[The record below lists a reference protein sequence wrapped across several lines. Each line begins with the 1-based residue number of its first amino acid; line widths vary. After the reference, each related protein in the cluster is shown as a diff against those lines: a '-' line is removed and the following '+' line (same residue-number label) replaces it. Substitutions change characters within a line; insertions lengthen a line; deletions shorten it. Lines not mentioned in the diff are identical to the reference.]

1 MKLRVGIN
9 AMGLLLAAVW
19 PAVAQTTTP
28 PASQSSSSTETR
40 PATASVSGDT
50 GLWFVPTAEVLP
62 HKKWSFSFYRE
73 NADYGQGFTD
83 VTTFPLSFAVGISH
97 RVELFGSFTTVTRI
111 DRDTRPL
118 FFTSPPG
125 APAGAGGGV
134 VNEYPLVTQGWSGN
148 KMGDLRVG
156 AKLSILGQ
164 DEDTPLSLALRGGVK
179 LATGD
184 DESGASTG
192 KTDFTVDAI
201 LSRNFNAIELSA
213 FGGGIFRGD
222 PDGFALTDGIRWGVG
237 AGFPATSKLRFT
249 AEVTGEKYR
258 DKGITAPAGFRAVD
272 GTAAPTTTTLSSPLY
287 AALGATW
294 QARSGLF
301 VGAGL
306 NWSAAVDPRS
316 DARCPLASLA
326 CIGFGDNGGDALGIQ
341 FRIGYHPGVRD
352 AAAAAAAAA
361 ARRAAEDEAARRA
374 AQVSVAPIV
383 TAPPANRP
391 PTVRAACDP
400 CTVEVGKT
408 STVSA
413 DAQDPDGDPLT
424 YRWAANSGSFTNP
437 SNRQTP
443 WTAPMVVGPVPVTVT
458 VTDGRG
464 GTASASVTIQVVQ
477 PTLRDFVFEDVH
489 FEFDRYTLRPDALRV
504 LDDAIAAMQA
514 NTTLRLEI
522 EGHTCNI
529 GTAEYNLAL
538 GERRAAA
545 VREYLTSRG
554 VNADRLR
561 IVSYG
566 EERPKHDNTREETR
580 RLNRRAALVVRL
592 Q

>member
-1 MKLRVGIN
+1 MKRLVGISV
-9 AMGLLLAAVW
+9 MGVLLATAY
-19 PAVAQTTTP
+19 PAFAQNTQPPTP
-28 PASQSSSSTETR
+28 RSSSTETR

-50 GLWFVPTAEVLP
+50 GLWFVPTAEILP

-83 VTTFPLSFAVGISH
+83 VTNFPLSFAVGISN
-97 RVELFGSFTTVTRI
+97 RVELFGSFTIITRI

-118 FFTSPPG
+118 FFTSPAG
-125 APAGAGGGV
+125 APPGAGGGI
-134 VNEYPLVTQGWSGN
+134 VNEYPLVTEGWSGN

-156 AKLSILGQ
+156 AKFSLVAQ
-164 DEDTPLSLALRGGVK
+164 DEDTPVSFALRGGVK
-179 LATGD
+179 LPTGD

-192 KTDFTVDAI
+192 KTDFSVDAI
-201 LSRNFNAIELSA
+201 LSTNFKAVELSA
-213 FGGGIFRGD
+213 FGGGIFRGN
-222 PDGFALTDGIRWGVG
+222 PDGFTLTDGIRWGLG

-249 AEVTGEKYR
+249 AELTGEKYR
-258 DKGITAPAGFRAVD
+258 DKVITAPAGFRGVD
-272 GTAAPTTTTLSSPLY
+272 GSIAPTSTTLSSPIY

-294 QARSGLF
+294 QATSGF
-301 VGAGL
+301 FFGAGL
-306 NWSAAVDPRS
+306 NWSGSVDPRS
-316 DARCPLASLA
+316 DARCPLASLN
-326 CIGFGDNGGDALGIQ
+326 CLGFGDNGGDSFGIQ

-352 AAAAAAAAA
+352 AAAAATAAG
-361 ARRAAEDEAARRA
+361 RRAAEDEAARKA
-374 AQVSVAPIV
+374 AMVTAPPVVAP
-383 TAPPANRP
+383 PPANRP

-400 CTVEVGKT
+400 CTVEVGKV

-424 YRWAANSGSFTNP
+424 YRWTANSGSFANP
-437 SNRQTP
+437 ANRQTP

-458 VTDGRG
+458 VNDGRG
-464 GTASASVTIQVVQ
+464 GTALASVTIQVVQ
-477 PTLRDFVFEDVH
+477 PTHRDFIFEDVH

-514 NTTLRLEI
+514 NANLRLQI

-538 GERRAAA
+538 GERRAST

-554 VNADRLR
+554 VSVERLQ

>member
-1 MKLRVGIN
+1 
-9 AMGLLLAAVW
+9 
-19 PAVAQTTTP
+19 
-28 PASQSSSSTETR
+28 
-40 PATASVSGDT
+40 
-50 GLWFVPTAEVLP
+50 
-62 HKKWSFSFYRE
+62 
-73 NADYGQGFTD
+73 
-83 VTTFPLSFAVGISH
+83 
-97 RVELFGSFTTVTRI
+97 
-111 DRDTRPL
+111 
-118 FFTSPPG
+118 
-125 APAGAGGGV
+125 
-134 VNEYPLVTQGWSGN
+134 
-148 KMGDLRVG
+148 
-156 AKLSILGQ
+156 
-164 DEDTPLSLALRGGVK
+164 
-179 LATGD
+179 
-184 DESGASTG
+184 
-192 KTDFTVDAI
+192 
-201 LSRNFNAIELSA
+201 
-213 FGGGIFRGD
+213 
-222 PDGFALTDGIRWGVG
+222 
-237 AGFPATSKLRFT
+237 LRFT

-258 DKGITAPAGFRAVD
+258 DKVITGPAGFTGFD
-272 GTAAPTTTTLSSPLY
+272 GSVAPASTTLSSPIS

-294 QARSGLF
+294 QASSGF
-301 VGAGL
+301 FIGAGV
-306 NWSAAVDPRS
+306 NWSSSVDPRS
-316 DARCPLASLA
+316 DARCPLASLN
-326 CIGFGDNGGDALGIQ
+326 CLGFGDNGGDTFGIQ

-361 ARRAAEDEAARRA
+361 RRAAEDEAAHRTA
-374 AQVSVAPIV
+374 EVSTPTAV
-383 TAPPANRP
+383 TPPANRP

-400 CTVEVGKT
+400 CTVEVGKV

-424 YRWAANSGSFTNP
+424 YRWTANSGSFANP
-437 SNRQTP
+437 TNRQTP
-443 WTAPMVVGPVPVTVT
+443 WTAPMVVGPVPVAVS
-458 VTDGRG
+458 VNDGRG

-477 PTLRDFVFEDVH
+477 PAIRDFIFEDVH

-514 NTTLRLEI
+514 NAVLRLEI

-554 VNADRLR
+554 MQADRLR

>member
-1 MKLRVGIN
+1 MKRLVGTCVT
-9 AMGLLLAAVW
+9 AAW
-19 PAVAQTTTP
+19 FATASPALAQTAAPSPT
-28 PASQSSSSTETR
+28 QSSTSTETR

-50 GLWFVPTAEVLP
+50 GLWFMPTAQVLP
-62 HKKWSFSFYRE
+62 HKKWSLSFYRE
-73 NADYGQGFTD
+73 NADFGQGFTD
-83 VTTFPLSFAVGISH
+83 ATNFPLSFAVGIRN
-97 RVELFGSFTTVTRI
+97 RVELFASLTTVTRI

-118 FFTSPPG
+118 FFTSPSG
-125 APAGAGGGV
+125 APTGAGGGV
-134 VNEYPLVTQGWSGN
+134 VNEYPLVHEGWIGN
-148 KMGDLRVG
+148 KMGDLRLG
-156 AKLSILGQ
+156 AKFSLVAQ
-164 DEDTPLSLALRGGVK
+164 DEDAPVSVAVRGGVK
-179 LATGD
+179 LPTGD

-192 KTDFTVDAI
+192 KTDFSIDAI
-201 LSRNFNAIELSA
+201 LSRHFSALELSVFA
-213 FGGGIFRGD
+213 GGIWRGN
-222 PDGFALTDGIRWGVG
+222 PEGFTLTDGIRWGVG
-237 AGFPATSKLRFT
+237 AGFPATSKVRFT
-249 AEVTGEKYR
+249 AELTGEKYF
-258 DKGITAPAGFRAVD
+258 DKVISAPAGFRGSD
-272 GTAAPTTTTLSSPLY
+272 GSIAPASTTVSNPIY

-294 QARSGLF
+294 QGRSGFFL
-301 VGAGL
+301 GAGL
-306 NWSAAVDPRS
+306 NWSGSLAARS
-316 DARCPLASLA
+316 DAPCPVGSLT
-326 CIGFGDNGGDALGIQ
+326 CLNGFPFGDHFGDSLGIQ

-352 AAAAAAAAA
+352 AAAAAARSAAK
-361 ARRAAEDEAARRA
+361 DEAARKA
-374 AQVSVAPIV
+374 TEVTTPPVAP
-383 TAPPANRP
+383 APANRP

-408 STVSA
+408 STVTA

-437 SNRQTP
+437 ANRQTP

-458 VTDGRG
+458 VNDGRG

-477 PTLRDFVFEDVH
+477 PVVRDFVFEDVH

-504 LDDAIAAMQA
+504 LDEAIAAMQA
-514 NTTLRLEI
+514 NANLRLEI

-538 GERRAAA
+538 GERRGAA

-554 VNADRLR
+554 INADRLR

>member
-1 MKLRVGIN
+1 
-9 AMGLLLAAVW
+9 MGAWLASA
-19 PAVAQTTTP
+19 PPSFAQTAAPSPT
-28 PASQSSSSTETR
+28 QNSSPTETR

-50 GLWFVPTAEVLP
+50 GLWFMPTAEVLP
-62 HKKWSFSFYRE
+62 HKKWSLSFYRE

-83 VTTFPLSFAVGISH
+83 ATNFPLSFAVGI
-97 RVELFGSFTTVTRI
+97 RNRAELFASLTTVTRI

-118 FFTSPPG
+118 FFASPNG
-125 APAGAGGGV
+125 APPGAGGGV
-134 VNEYPLVTQGWSGN
+134 VNEYPLVHDGWIGN
-148 KMGDLRVG
+148 KMGDLRLG
-156 AKLSILGQ
+156 AKFSFIAQ
-164 DEDTPLSLALRGGVK
+164 DEDTPVSFAVRGGVK
-179 LATGD
+179 LPTGD

-192 KTDFTVDAI
+192 ETDFSIDAI
-201 LSRNFNAIELSA
+201 LSRNFSAVELSA
-213 FGGGIFRGD
+213 FAGGIWRGN
-222 PDGFALTDGIRWGVG
+222 PEGFTLTDGIRWGVG

-249 AEVTGEKYR
+249 AELTGEKYF
-258 DKGITAPAGFRAVD
+258 DKVISASAGFRGSD
-272 GTAAPTTTTLSSPLY
+272 GSIAPTSTTVSSPIY

-294 QARSGLF
+294 QASSGLF
-301 VGAGL
+301 LGAGL
-306 NWSAAVDPRS
+306 NWSGSVDARS
-316 DARCPLASLA
+316 D
-326 CIGFGDNGGDALGIQ
+326 GDHFGDSLGIQ

-361 ARRAAEDEAARRA
+361 RRAAEEDAARKA
-374 AQVSVAPIV
+374 AQVTTPPATP
-383 TAPPANRP
+383 PPANRP

-408 STVSA
+408 STVTA

-424 YRWAANSGSFTNP
+424 YRWAANAGSFTNAA
-437 SNRQTP
+437 NRQTP

-458 VTDGRG
+458 VNDGRG

-477 PTLRDFVFEDVH
+477 PVVRDFVFEDVH

-504 LDDAIAAMQA
+504 LDEAIAAMQA
-514 NTTLRLEI
+514 NANLRLEI

-545 VREYLTSRG
+545 VREYLTTRG